1 MKKLPTESVSIISL
15 ALTTFKAYLTIFPH
29 IWLMV
34 ALSSAVHLVV
44 PWFFVINPT
53 YGFVAL
59 IGFVLLTWF
68 FYTAILNTAQI
79 ALEGG
84 HMKFN
89 AAFRLSRRRYLDV
102 LGSNVMFFA
111 IGLLLLVVEYGLN
124 LLLDL
129 VYQHP
134 LFVVLIVLINVYIFI
149 RLYFAIPL
157 IALENVPVLKAF
169 AQSFKME
176 KHSLWRTFVILFVVA
191 LFILGFEALGIL
203 FTGKDRMFLFTVYHF
218 VMQLVFYPL
227 IISATLVLLHDLKL
241 RRAAVS
247 ARESGKQ
254 GDGGYA

>member
-1 MKKLPTESVSIISL
+1 MNKLPTKSVSIVNL
-15 ALTTFKAYLTIFPH
+15 VLTTFKGYLTIFPH
-29 IWLMV
+29 IGLMV

-53 YGFVAL
+53 YGLVAL

-68 FYTAILNTAQI
+68 FYTAILNTGQV

-84 HMKFN
+84 HMKFK
-89 AAFRLSRRRYLDV
+89 AAFRLSRRRYLYV
-102 LGSNVMFFA
+102 LASNVLFFA
-111 IGLLLLVVEYGLN
+111 IGLLLLVVEFGLN

-134 LFVVLIVLINVYIFI
+134 LFVVILVLINVYIFL

-169 AQSFKME
+169 VQSFKIE
-176 KHSLWRTFVILFVVA
+176 KGSLWRTFIVLFIVGI
-191 LFILGFEALGIL
+191 FILGFEALGIL

-218 VMQLVFYPL
+218 LMQLIFYPL
-227 IISATLVLLHDLKL
+227 IISATLVLLNDLKI
-241 RRAAVS
+241 RRAA
-247 ARESGKQ
+247 ASGSFSPPEHI
-254 GDGGYA
+254 GA